1 MPTVSTK
8 KKPATKPSKTTKSRK
23 PTKAEV
29 AQVSELSHV
38 ETLNDAMAK
47 KSTASN
53 KCSSTSAVKKA
64 TKSAIKKS
72 ASRYITHV
80 PKTIPVGKI
89 LCHGGV
95 IPQTPD
101 QRPAENGFRPWID
114 SDDQSAEYGPC
125 NCGWSGLP
133 HYMPLA
139 WLEGDRRE
147 FDARNYP
154 R

>member
-8 KKPATKPSKTTKSRK
+8 NKPAAKPSKTIKTRK

-29 AQVSELSHV
+29 AQA
-38 ETLNDAMAK
+38 TK
-47 KSTASN
+47 
-53 KCSSTSAVKKA
+53 SAVKKS
-64 TKSAIKKS
+64 T
-72 ASRYITHV
+72 SRYITHV

-95 IPQTPD
+95 IPRTPD

-114 SDDQSAEYGPC
+114 GDDQSAEYGPC

-133 HYMPLA
+133 HFMPLA
-139 WLEGDRRE
+139 WLESDRKE
-147 FDARNYP
+147 FDARNFP
-154 R
+154 RK